1 MDMKQINRDMKQ
13 ILICVCSLL
22 IIFSG
27 CKPTDQQETE
37 ANKAIRVRIQSAEY
51 KEYKLPV
58 RATGMLSTATEMKL
72 SFKTGGIV
80 KRLHVREGSAVK
92 RGEVLV
98 ELDLSE
104 VRAQVNQAYIGLEK
118 AGRELSRAKN
128 LYRDSVVTLE
138 LYQNAESA
146 WELAKSQVQIADF
159 NLKHSTITAPSD
171 GKIQKILVENSEMI
185 GPGYPAILFAS
196 TEDDWVVRA
205 ALTDKDVVKL
215 TLGNSAKVYMDAY
228 PEIPFRAI
236 VTELGTVADPV
247 CATYEV
253 ELLIVKAK
261 PGFRTGF
268 ISRAEIFPATV
279 NRSLV
284 LPIHSLIDAT
294 DNRAFLF
301 VHRDG
306 KAEKRRVRTGAI
318 IGEEV
323 VILEG
328 LNEGEEVI
336 TDGAKYLRQDSEVE
350 IIHKTDPDK

>member
-1 MDMKQINRDMKQ
+1 MTYIHSTMKQ
-13 ILICVCSLL
+13 ILFFIGGLL
-22 IIFSG
+22 LFLSG
-27 CKPTDQQETE
+27 CKPSGHQETE
-37 ANKAIRVRIQSAEY
+37 AGTATRVRIQPAAY

-80 KRLHVREGSAVK
+80 KGIYVREGSSVK
-92 RGEVLV
+92 RGAVLM

-104 VRAQVNQAYIGLEK
+104 IRAQVKQAHIGMDK
-118 AGRELSRAKN
+118 AGRELTRAKN

-138 LYQNAESA
+138 QYQNAESA

-159 NLKHSTITAPSD
+159 NLRHSRITAPSD
-171 GKIQKILVENSEMI
+171 GKIQKILVETSEVI

-196 TEDDWVVRA
+196 TEDDWIVRA
-205 ALTDKDVVKL
+205 ALTDKDIVKL

-228 PEIPFRAI
+228 PGISFKAL

-247 CATYEV
+247 TATYEV
-253 ELLIVKAK
+253 ELLIVEAR

-268 ISRAEIFPATV
+268 ISRAEIFPATLQ
-279 NRSLV
+279 RSLV

-294 DNRAFLF
+294 DHRAFVF
-301 VHRDG
+301 IHRDG
-306 KAEKRRVRTGAI
+306 KVEKRSVRTGDL

-323 VILEG
+323 AILEG
-328 LNEGEEVI
+328 LHEGEEVI
-336 TDGAKYLRQDSEVE
+336 TDGAKYLREGSGVE
-350 IIHKTDPDK
+350 IIHKTDPKQ